1 MEITLLG
8 MLLFSRALM
17 AYWGSAT
24 WLPSFLASAK
34 GLNVVKT
41 GGFLI
46 MLNVGAFLGYQFFG
60 WLADRKGRRLAFIY
74 GMCGAIIATIIYVAI
89 DNELALLWFGPVFGF
104 TTYGFFGIFGAF
116 ISELFPT
123 SARATGTSLVWN
135 IGRAMS
141 MLSPII
147 IGALAEG
154 YGLSFGLG
162 VTVVFNLLGLVAV
175 YFLPETVKAGVKL
188 FNSSTPGVDKM

>member
-1 MEITLLG
+1 VEITLLG
-8 MLLFSRALM
+8 MLLSSRALM

-24 WLPSFLASAK
+24 WLPPFLASAK

-60 WLADRKGRRLAFIY
+60 WMADRKGRRLAFIY
-74 GMCGAIIATIIYVAI
+74 G
-89 DNELALLWFGPVFGF
+89 
-104 TTYGFFGIFGAF
+104 IFGAF
-116 ISELFPT
+116 VSELFPT

-175 YFLPETVKAGVKL
+175 YFLPDTVKAGVKL
-188 FNSSTPGVDKM
+188 FNSHTPGVDKM